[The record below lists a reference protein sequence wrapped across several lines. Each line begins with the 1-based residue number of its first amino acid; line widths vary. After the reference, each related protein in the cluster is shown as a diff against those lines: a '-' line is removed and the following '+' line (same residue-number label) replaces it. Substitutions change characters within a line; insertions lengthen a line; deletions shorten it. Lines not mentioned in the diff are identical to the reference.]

1 MGTRPDGARPQRARA
16 GARPRQRS
24 RQHRRIGARMRV
36 RSLCCGR
43 RNPRQRKLAASRGRG
58 ELRRATPHRARP
70 SAGLS
75 VAAFQRRLG
84 RLLADGVCGAHPAR
98 RIRAARKRLSPPH
111 DGGDRSGILDR
122 AETAIRPVVSRT
134 DAGRPYQDHGR
145 GQAVGAA
152 ALLWPGDP
160 AQRQWGAALRPAQP
174 GRRRQPR
181 RGRSRRNGRRAV
193 RHRQGAGPV
202 AAAAAR
208 RHRAGAARMSDD
220 IILALR
226 NATKLYA
233 GVPAIEN
240 VDFELRRGEIHA
252 LVGENGA
259 GKSTLKKVR
268 AGVVALTS
276 GTMEVNGVAAV
287 PRTPL
292 EARNLGIAMVF
303 QENSLVPTMTVAQNL
318 FLGQERFYNR
328 LRGIYIAAQ
337 QFLQSLNFDVTP
349 TATVGL
355 LGAAK
360 KQMVEIA
367 RAVLHEAK
375 VIIFDEPTATLTPE
389 EKKYFFDLVRDLK
402 RRGVSIVFIS
412 HALEEA
418 LILADRIT
426 ILRDGKHVV
435 TDDAASFD
443 RARPSPGRCGRDL
456 SNTLYGT
463 RKTTVR
469 PAGARVLTI
478 QNLKMAPM
486 VRNNSLSV
494 FAGQITGVF
503 GLVGAGR
510 TETFKV
516 VAGVLKRDFFHG
528 GEVILNG
535 RPVRYRVPAPAV
547 RAGIA
552 YVTED
557 RKVEGFFETMSVAR
571 NIYLGLLAKMP
582 GGRFFLSNRE
592 ADKVG
597 KTWVEKLKVRATG
610 NDIKVVELSGGNQQ
624 KVVIAKSLVQGPE
637 LIIFDEPTRGVD
649 VGAIV
654 EIHELIQRLADEGKA
669 VVVISSY
676 LPEIMAL
683 SDRILVSRQGKV
695 VEEFSAL
702 EATEEKIMY
711 AAVH

>member
-1 MGTRPDGARPQRARA
+1 
-16 GARPRQRS
+16 
-24 RQHRRIGARMRV
+24 
-36 RSLCCGR
+36 
-43 RNPRQRKLAASRGRG
+43 
-58 ELRRATPHRARP
+58 
-70 SAGLS
+70 
-75 VAAFQRRLG
+75 
-84 RLLADGVCGAHPAR
+84 
-98 RIRAARKRLSPPH
+98 
-111 DGGDRSGILDR
+111 
-122 AETAIRPVVSRT
+122 
-134 DAGRPYQDHGR
+134 
-145 GQAVGAA
+145 
-152 ALLWPGDP
+152 
-160 AQRQWGAALRPAQP
+160 
-174 GRRRQPR
+174 
-181 RGRSRRNGRRAV
+181 
-193 RHRQGAGPV
+193 
-202 AAAAAR
+202 
-208 RHRAGAARMSDD
+208 MSD
-220 IILALR
+220 IALSLR
-226 NATKLYA
+226 KATKLYA
-233 GVPAIEN
+233 GVPAIDG
-240 VDFELRRGEIHA
+240 VDFDLRRGEIHA

-259 GKSTLKKVR
+259 GKSTLTKVM
-268 AGVVALTS
+268 AGVVTLTS
-276 GTMEVNGVAAV
+276 GTMMVDGADVA

-318 FLGQERFYNR
+318 FLGQEKFYNR

-349 TATVGL
+349 TATVGG

-367 RAVLHEAK
+367 RAVLHRAK
-375 VIIFDEPTATLTPE
+375 VIIFDEPTASLTPE

-418 LILADRIT
+418 LLLADRIT
-426 ILRDGKHVV
+426 VLRDGRHVV
-435 TDDAASFD
+435 TDDVAKFD
-443 RARPSPGRCGRDL
+443 RAAIVQAMVGRDL
-456 SNTLYGT
+456 SNTLYGA
-463 RKTTVR
+463 RKSNVR
-469 PAGARVLTI
+469 PAGARVLTV

-486 VRNNSLSV
+486 VKNNSLSV

-510 TETFKV
+510 TETFKI

-528 GEVILNG
+528 GEVLLHDQ
-535 RPVRYRVPAPAV
+535 PVRYRVPAPAV
-547 RAGIA
+547 KAGIA

-557 RKVEGFFETMSVAR
+557 RKVEGFFETASIAR
-571 NIYLGLLAKMP
+571 NIYLGLLSKFP
-582 GGRFFLSNRE
+582 RGRMMLSRRE
-592 ADKVG
+592 TDSVG
-597 KTWVEKLKVRATG
+597 KTWIERLKVRAIG
-610 NDIKVVELSGGNQQ
+610 DQGKVVELSGGNQQ
-624 KVVIAKSLVQGPE
+624 KVVIAKSLVQEPD

-654 EIHELIQRLADEGKA
+654 EIHELINRLADEGKA

-711 AAVH
+711 AAIH